1 MYKILPE
8 SLIKKLLDEN
18 PYVAL
23 QALCEKYQEF
33 YRESLSKSENQ
44 TIELYSEAISAH
56 SFIQSFA
63 SKWQLQPTKFAP
75 ESNRNTNI
83 KRLTDLVFEI
93 SGKAEKKYSEIAAEE
108 ASEKYDSMFGNI
120 YSYKIPEK
128 DFQRIQTLVNEL
140 RDQINKSKEIKEEHK
155 KRLIKRLDKLQSE
168 LNKDMA
174 NFDRFWGVAI
184 EVSGHI
190 GIVCENIKPFFD
202 TINEMVDIV
211 TKIMKLATGQFLLE
225 PPADFLKQ
233 LKSNN

>member
-1 MYKILPE
+1 MDKILPE

-18 PYVAL
+18 PYIAL
-23 QALCEKYQEF
+23 QALCEKYLEF
-33 YRESLSKSENQ
+33 YRETLSKPENQ

-63 SKWQLQPTKFAP
+63 LKWNLQPTKFVP
-75 ESNRNTNI
+75 EPIRENNI
-83 KRLTDLVFEI
+83 NKLKNLVFEI
-93 SGKAEKKYSEIAAEE
+93 SGKAEKKYTENTAEE
-108 ASEKYDSMFGNI
+108 ASEKYDSLFGNI

-128 DFQRIQTLVNEL
+128 DFQRIQELVNEL
-140 RDQINKSKEIKEEHK
+140 REQINKSKEIKKEHK
-155 KRLIKRLDKLQSE
+155 KRLINRLDKFQSE

-190 GIVCENIKPFFD
+190 GIVCENSKPFFD
-202 TINEMVDIV
+202 RINEMVDIV

-225 PPADFLKQ
+225 PSADLLKQ